1 MKAKKFWMLMML
13 CALASCALAQTKM
26 DKFLGNL
33 NGAVQI
39 YERYESL
46 YNRVRRMRPTRVSDY
61 GTVIHQPYAR
71 PLKSLTWSNMQ
82 IERQGPYLYIWEVR
96 DGKFVARGKHALTVN
111 SRGKVYDCYI
121 LRGSRLCHYTVTVVV
136 LARKG
141 YVYLKDDNNRTL
153 ESYTFADR

>member
-1 MKAKKFWMLMML
+1 MP
-13 CALASCALAQTKM
+13 LAQTKM

-82 IERQGPYLYIWEVR
+82 IERQGPYLYVWEVR
-96 DGKFVARGKHALTVN
+96 DGRFAALGKHALTVN
-111 SRGKVYDCYI
+111 SRGRVYDCYI

-136 LARKG
+136 LAKKG